1 MMATPL
7 IALVALSVST
17 APSADARVHN
27 ISYRSGETFTLKSSE
42 GSTVT
47 IILEANERVLQA
59 DAADAEAFDIVSAD
73 GGGTLFVR
81 MLRTPTDPSIV
92 VRTHL
97 RTYRFA
103 VQPGPAD
110 DATNMVRFSYGV
122 GSGMGYKISGE
133 KALRPVRVSDDGLH
147 TYLEWSEEQALPAVF
162 AVNAL
167 GDEEMVDG
175 YMRSGIF
182 TIDRVHGE
190 LVFRIGKKFAR
201 AERLGKGGKKP

>member
-1 MMATPL
+1 MNFGMLLAL
-7 IALVALSVST
+7 IALSVST
-17 APSADARVHN
+17 ADARVQN
-27 ISYRSGETFTLKSSE
+27 VAFRTGETVTLRGTQDDSI
-42 GSTVT
+42 T
-47 IILEANERVLQA
+47 IVLEPGERVLQA
-59 DAADAEAFDIVSAD
+59 DAADAEAFDIVSAE

-81 MLRTPTDPSIV
+81 MLRTPVDPSIV

-97 RTYRFA
+97 RTYRFT
-103 VQPGPAD
+103 VQPGELA
-110 DATNMVRFSYGV
+110 DATNVVRFSYGV
-122 GSGMGYKISGE
+122 GTATSYKISGE
-133 KALRPVRVSDDGLH
+133 KALRPVRISDDGIH

-201 AERLGKGGKKP
+201 AQRMTRQGKKL